1 MQIRKKKTIKLHAR
15 LYYESKDELNV
26 HDKIWYTYLHIEEP
40 LVLKTSIAIIQI
52 HITAQIS
59 KNKKTRKLHE
69 ALAHARLY
77 YENAED
83 E

>member
-40 LVLKTSIAIIQI
+40 LVLKTSIAIIQNSYYS
-52 HITAQIS
+52 TNKQ
-59 KNKKTRKLHE
+59 KQENKKTT
-69 ALAHARLY
+69 
-77 YENAED
+77 
-83 E
+83 